1 MKKKQ
6 STLSKFDWAA
16 LTALLFVLVYEA
28 PSERIFLSV
37 IIFAS
42 YWVSEWFW
50 RASHRKIAPAF
61 HLPAILVIALTV
73 AEASKMLCP
82 WLENMEVAFIAVPVI
97 WLSLSSPRLD
107 QRLESSCIFLIF
119 SFLLAAVQ
127 TLTHFAFE
135 AFYPLRFIIIAF
147 ASVLLSTFFSLT
159 RRRTN

>member
-119 SFLLAAVQ
+119 S
-127 TLTHFAFE
+127 E
-135 AFYPLRFIIIAF
+135 
-147 ASVLLSTFFSLT
+147 T
-159 RRRTN
+159 RRENSQAERAGDTFIFYKRFCFARSRMVNHSRNGCV